1 MDDRW
6 QVSPRDPRSQAR
18 RQVSRRVS
26 RARQLRSPTGIILTI
41 AVVGSIGFLI
51 YALTLRD
58 MSQVPLLSAGCGVL
72 GIVFAALTVAGGVAT
87 YQAGRDGRSGRA
99 LGLAVLSGIAALISS
114 GSFAA
119 AVILAIVINS
129 GQAG

>member
-6 QVSPRDPRSQAR
+6 QGSPRDSRPQAR

-41 AVVGSIGFLI
+41 AVVGSVAFLA

-58 MSQVPLLSAGCGVL
+58 VSQVPLLSAGFGVL

-99 LGLAVLSGIAALISS
+99 LALAILSGVAALISS

-119 AVILAIVINS
+119 AVILAIVLNS
-129 GQAG
+129 GQRG